1 MSEHYVIPQSI
12 YDALEKFQEDRVT
25 KNPCSFSISAATLG
39 LPVRPAADE
48 ACTKDQWVPTSDD
61 PFVTLEESDEA
72 WAKPLGFGSTKKT
85 LVGYKINNPDINW
98 SHYEPLPFR
107 WEPISYSPRRMF
119 MTSGIF

>member
-1 MSEHYVIPQSI
+1 MTQHLVIPQSI

-25 KNPCSFSISAATLG
+25 KNPAAFSIAAAAFG
-39 LPVRPAADE
+39 LPVRSVSDE

-61 PFVTLEESDEA
+61 PFVTLEESDES

-85 LVGYKINNPDINW
+85 LVGYKINNQDINW

-107 WEPISYSPRRMF
+107 WEPIS
-119 MTSGIF
+119 

>member
-1 MSEHYVIPQSI
+1 MTQHLVIPQSI

-25 KNPCSFSISAATLG
+25 KNPAAFSIAAAAFG
-39 LPVRPAADE
+39 LPVRSAPDE

-85 LVGYKINNPDINW
+85 LVGYKINNPDFIW
-98 SHYEPLPFR
+98 ERHEPLMFR
-107 WEPISYSPRRMF
+107 WNPINYTPHRMF
-119 MTSGIF
+119 MTSGAY